1 MTWTSVMVPLDGSDF
16 AREALPAAEHLA
28 RRDGARL
35 RLVTVHPGLPPG
47 PGGTVPEE
55 LARADRERRASREE
69 SLEELAAELRDR
81 GLDADAEVLSGP
93 VVEHLARRAGEAA
106 DLVVMA
112 THGRGPL
119 SRLWLGSVAD
129 GMVRRCPVP
138 VLLVRPRG
146 DEDDGEGEAPGA
158 GGFRHV
164 LVPLD
169 GSRLARRAIGPASR
183 LAERPDGVLTLVR
196 VVVPVTLSGLGPADV
211 PSGVDVS
218 ATEAAEE
225 QAEERLEATA
235 RELRERLGLEVR
247 SRVVR
252 DPRPA
257 EAVLRATSEEGA
269 DATALATH
277 GRGGL
282 RRVLLGSVADK
293 VVRGARTPVLV
304 VRPAED
310 DG

>member
-1 MTWTSVMVPLDGSDF
+1 MRWTSVMVPLDGSDF
-16 AREALPAAEHLA
+16 SREALPAAEHLA

-55 LARADRERRASREE
+55 LARADRRERASRREA
-69 SLEELAAELRDR
+69 LEELAAELRDR
-81 GLDADAEVLSGP
+81 GLEADAEVLSGP
-93 VVEHLARRAGEAA
+93 VVEGLSGQAGEAA

-129 GMVRRCPVP
+129 GLVRRSPVP
-138 VLLVRPRG
+138 VLLVRPR
-146 DEDDGEGEAPGA
+146 DDRDGAAPGA
-158 GGFRHV
+158 GGFHRV

-169 GSRLARRAIGPASR
+169 GSARARRAVGPAAR
-183 LAERPDGVLTLVR
+183 LLDGPDGVLVLLR

-218 ATEAAEE
+218 ATEAMEE
-225 QAEERLEATA
+225 QAEERLEETA
-235 RELRERLGLEVR
+235 REIRERLGPGVE

-252 DPRPA
+252 HPHPA
-257 EAVLRATSEEGA
+257 EAVLRALPDTEA
-269 DATALATH
+269 DAAALATQ

-304 VRPAED
+304 VRPD
-310 DG
+310 DGEG

>member
-16 AREALPAAEHLA
+16 AREALPAATHLA

-47 PGGTVPEE
+47 PGGTVPEA
-55 LARADRERRASREE
+55 LARADREERSTRREA
-69 SLEELAAELRDR
+69 LEELAGELRGR
-81 GLDADAEVLSGP
+81 GLDAEAEVLSGP
-93 VVEHLARRAGEAA
+93 VVEELARRARETA

-129 GMVRRCPVP
+129 GLARSSPVP
-138 VLLVRPRG
+138 VLLLRPRDEADEEG
-146 DEDDGEGEAPGA
+146 DPPGT
-158 GGFRHV
+158 GGFRRA

-169 GSRLARRAIGPASR
+169 GSALARQAVEPAAR
-183 LAERPDGVLTLVR
+183 LLERPGGALTLLR
-196 VVVPVTLSGLGPADV
+196 VVVPVTLTGLGPADV

-218 ATEAAEE
+218 ATEAMEE

-235 RELRERLGLEVR
+235 GDLRERLDLEVE
-247 SRVVR
+247 SRVIR
-252 DPRPA
+252 DPHPA
-257 EAVLRATSEEGA
+257 EAVLRTASETAA
-269 DATALATH
+269 DAVALATH

-282 RRVLLGSVADK
+282 RRLLLGSVADK
-293 VVRGARTPVLV
+293 VVRGARTPVLL
-304 VRPAED
+304 VRPAGDEP
-310 DG
+310 

>member
-1 MTWTSVMVPLDGSDF
+1 MSWTSVLVPLDGSDF

-35 RLVTVHPGLPPG
+35 RLVSVHPGLPPG
-47 PGGTVPEE
+47 PGGTVPEA
-55 LARADRERRASREE
+55 LARANREERASRREA
-69 SLEELAAELRDR
+69 LEELAGELRGR

-93 VVEHLARRAGEAA
+93 VVEELARRAGEAA

-129 GMVRRCPVP
+129 GLVRSSPVP
-138 VLLVRPRG
+138 VLLVRPR
-146 DEDDGEGEAPGA
+146 DDGEGAAPGA
-158 GGFRHV
+158 GGFRRV

-169 GSRLARRAIGPASR
+169 GSGLARRAVEPASR
-183 LAERPDGVLTLVR
+183 LLERPDGVLTLLR

-218 ATEAAEE
+218 ATEAMEE
-225 QAEERLEATA
+225 QAEERLDATA
-235 RELRERLGLEVR
+235 RELRAQLDLEVE
-247 SRVVR
+247 SRLVR
-252 DPRPA
+252 HPHPA
-257 EAVLRATSEEGA
+257 EAVLRAVSETGA
-269 DATALATH
+269 DAAALATH

-282 RRVLLGSVADK
+282 QRVLLGSVADK
-293 VVRGARTPVLV
+293 VVRGTRTPVLV
-304 VRPAED
+304 VRPAAD
-310 DG
+310 R

>member
-1 MTWTSVMVPLDGSDF
+1 MVPLDGSDF

-35 RLVTVHPGLPPG
+35 RLVAVHPGLPPG

-55 LARADRERRASREE
+55 LARADREQRASRREA
-69 SLEELAAELRDR
+69 LERLAGDLRGR
-81 GLDADAEVLSGP
+81 GLEVDAEVLSGP
-93 VVEHLARRAGEAA
+93 VAEELARRAGEAA

-129 GMVRRCPVP
+129 GLVRSSPVP
-138 VLLVRPRG
+138 VLLVRPRE
-146 DEDDGEGEAPGA
+146 DEDGESPGA
-158 GGFRHV
+158 GGLRHV

-169 GSRLARRAIGPASR
+169 GSRLARRAVGPAAR
-183 LAERPDGVLTLVR
+183 LVERPDGVLTLVR

-218 ATEAAEE
+218 ATEAMEE
-225 QAEERLEATA
+225 QAVERLEAKA
-235 RELRERLGLEVR
+235 RELRGRLDREVR

-252 DPRPA
+252 DPHPA
-257 EAVLRATSEEGA
+257 GAVLRAASEAGS
-269 DATALATH
+269 DAVALATH

-304 VRPAED
+304 VRPTDD